1 MNRDREG
8 YPDQVISNSLVQ
20 NALAPN
26 LLPGADATLRGAADK
41 DAAQARLDELGTARS
56 TDAVAERAE
65 LLRVVG
71 RLGDALATAEES
83 YRLAFFTG
91 DRELVTEARLRRA
104 RVLQDQGAVDR
115 ALSEVKACRQ
125 ASETEQWGELEAS
138 ALQQQASILV
148 DMGRLDEAR
157 LTVSELIELR
167 VRQRAPQEQLTALNG
182 ALEVIMR
189 RMLTDPS

>member
-1 MNRDREG
+1 M
-8 YPDQVISNSLVQ
+8 ISHSLSPH
-20 NALAPN
+20 APA
-26 LLPGADATLRGAADK
+26 GADAALGGPADK

-65 LLRVVG
+65 LLRIVG
-71 RLGDALATAEES
+71 RLDDALATAEES

-125 ASETEQWGELEAS
+125 ASATEQWGELEAS
-138 ALQQQASILV
+138 ALHQQASILV
-148 DMGRLDEAR
+148 DTGRLDDAR
-157 LTVSELIELR
+157 ITVSELIELR

-189 RMLTDPS
+189 RMLTEPA